1 MTAFVSAEIFDD
13 EPLRPCG
20 RQTPSRERRKF
31 VRRVLSTRS
40 GISLALSH
48 QRVAVKRRAD
58 EARQGRQPAEPGAR
72 KARALTGVGWSG
84 SASTSADRSATPS
97 QVGLGRTLP

>member
-1 MTAFVSAEIFDD
+1 M
-13 EPLRPCG
+13 
-20 RQTPSRERRKF
+20 
-31 VRRVLSTRS
+31 RS

-48 QRVAVKRRAD
+48 QRVASNAGTD

-84 SASTSADRSATPS
+84 SAIPSADHSATPS
-97 QVGLGRTLP
+97 QIGLGRTLH